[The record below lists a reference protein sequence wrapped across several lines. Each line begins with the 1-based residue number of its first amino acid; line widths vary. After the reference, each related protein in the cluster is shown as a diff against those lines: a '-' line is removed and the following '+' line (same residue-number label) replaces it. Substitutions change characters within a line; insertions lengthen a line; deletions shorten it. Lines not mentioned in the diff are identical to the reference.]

1 MNILFRHTL
10 SSVTRNP
17 VQSLI
22 VVISAAM
29 ITACILLCL
38 TVSTFFEFSTALW
51 AENYYVGAEMLIYTE
66 NVHAEGVEGWLDS
79 HHDDVEAYSLTSEV
93 TLSAS
98 SDTVTMQ
105 VMRIFTDTD
114 GLDEFDALTGAE
126 MIARTE
132 NDTSLPS
139 AHISRDSADIL
150 GVTLGDTF
158 EVKGEGEFFVEAIAA
173 NTRRYY
179 GNPTP
184 VVVCETDMSEQTSL
198 RYCVWFK
205 DAYGTAP
212 DGREN
217 IEVFSEELAAI
228 TGNVS
233 GVQATARPRS
243 SRW

>member
-126 MIARTE
+126 ILERTE
-132 NDTSLPS
+132 NTTSLPS
-139 AHISRDSADIL
+139 AHISQDSADIPSPPRTSHR
-150 GVTLGDTF
+150 TL
-158 EVKGEGEFFVEAIAA
+158 
-173 NTRRYY
+173 R
-179 GNPTP
+179 
-184 VVVCETDMSEQTSL
+184 TSS
-198 RYCVWFK
+198 
-205 DAYGTAP
+205 ASP
-212 DGREN
+212 
-217 IEVFSEELAAI
+217 S
-228 TGNVS
+228 
-233 GVQATARPRS
+233 ATH
-243 SRW
+243 SR